1 MTSISGIAVQELQD
15 GAWKEYVFQYED
27 FDGYQILYNEDGTYS
42 YVFIVEMDDEG
53 TSRTFRVTEK

>member
-1 MTSISGIAVQELQD
+1 QELQD